1 MNIICRMLIY
11 YFCVFECVF
20 CLIID
25 DIFISEFYYDN
36 VGGDVNEFVEVVVFS
51 EFEGDLFGIEV
62 VFYNGSNNIFYD
74 SEIFD
79 NFSEGSIVSGIIY
92 YYFEFSFL

>member
-1 MNIICRMLIY
+1 M
-11 YFCVFECVF
+11 ECVF

-25 DIFISEFYYDN
+25 DVFISEFYYDN
-36 VGGDVNEFVEVVVFS
+36 DGSDVNEFVEVVVFS